1 MVFYILNVDFSAK
14 KARKIER
21 YRGLAILWGM
31 AKCLEKPLG
40 VGVSKQAKHTTGHR
54 PLKEKDG
61 MKK

>member
-1 MVFYILNVDFSAK
+1 MS
-14 KARKIER
+14 R
-21 YRGLAILWGM
+21 
-31 AKCLEKPLG
+31 KPLG